1 MEYIQIQ
8 IHFVKQQDNVT
19 ILQAQILESNQPA
32 LQCWLFQFLCMW
44 PWGSCLTSLSL
55 SFFFMYKCR

>member
-32 LQCWLFQFLCMW
+32 LQCWLFQYVYVTL
-44 PWGSCLTSLSL
+44 GQLLNLSEPQL
-55 SFFFMYKCR
+55 FFYV